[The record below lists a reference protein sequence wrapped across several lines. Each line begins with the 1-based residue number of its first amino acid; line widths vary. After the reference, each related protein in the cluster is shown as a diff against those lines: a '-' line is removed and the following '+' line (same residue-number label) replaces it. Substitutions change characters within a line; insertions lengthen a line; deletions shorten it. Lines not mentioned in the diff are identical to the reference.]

1 MGLIS
6 SAIDAAL
13 ESVGKGMID
22 TGEWM
27 LQGGYGMWK
36 SCSKL
41 ALEYVQKSPM
51 AETNAWAI
59 VTGSIYSLSL
69 GIAAS
74 LAVLFFVM
82 GWLRESI
89 DIRNNFTL
97 ENTFRFFVRFA
108 ITISLIVNS
117 LALINGITQCTTAVV
132 GTMNVKMQE
141 IDADGIFEDLEKS
154 IEKDEDADG
163 GTWLAI
169 GFGSM
174 LGGLMGGLVI
184 IVCAVTLV
192 LSVLS
197 RLFKLLLCI
206 PFAPVAFA
214 GFAGGHEFAQSGIAW
229 LRTFIGYALEAVVIA
244 LAISISFGL
253 FKDANLFGGTI
264 GSKVTMVTLILQ
276 ICEYCMP
283 MITACACV
291 KGAEMTVRRCLGLG

>member
-6 SAIDAAL
+6 GAIDSAL
-13 ESVGKGMID
+13 ESIGSGMMD

-36 SCSKL
+36 SCSEVTM
-41 ALEYVQKSPM
+41 EYVKKSPM

-59 VTGSIYSLSL
+59 VTGNIYSLSL

-108 ITISLIVNS
+108 ITASLIVNS
-117 LALINGITQCTTAVV
+117 LALINGVASCATAVV
-132 GTMNVKMQE
+132 NTMNVQME
-141 IDADGIFEDLEKS
+141 ESSAEGIFDDLRQAIEEDDS
-154 IEKDEDADG
+154 ADG

-174 LGGLMGGLVI
+174 IGGLLGGLVI

-192 LSVLS
+192 LTDLS
-197 RLFKLLLCI
+197 RQFKLLLCI

-214 GFAGGHEFAQSGIAW
+214 GFAGGAEFSQSGIAW

-253 FKDANLFGGTI
+253 FQDASLFGTSGAE
-264 GSKVTMVTLILQ
+264 VNMVTLILQ

>member
-6 SAIDAAL
+6 SAIDSAL
-13 ESVGKGMID
+13 ESVGSGMMD

-27 LQGGYGMWK
+27 LQGGYAVWQ
-36 SCSKL
+36 SCS
-41 ALEYVQKSPM
+41 ALTMEYVKKSPM
-51 AETNAWAI
+51 AQTNAWAI
-59 VTGSIYSLSL
+59 VTGPVYSLSL

-108 ITISLIVNS
+108 ITASLIVNS
-117 LALINGITQCTTAVV
+117 LALVNGITECATAVV
-132 GTMNVKMQE
+132 STMNTQMKEV
-141 IDADGIFEDLEKS
+141 DADGIFDDLRAS
-154 IEKDEDADG
+154 IEEDDAADG

-174 LGGLMGGLVI
+174 VGGLLGGLVI

-214 GFAGGHEFAQSGIAW
+214 GFAGGAEFSQTGIAW

-253 FKDANLFGGTI
+253 FQDANLFGTAGTEA
-264 GSKVTMVTLILQ
+264 TMVTLILQ